1 MCILCNI
8 TFACPKSIHHHQQ
21 QQQQQHTVISI
32 MIMTS
37 YVITIT
43 YLQDGFFSSCV
54 LTHPFRLAVAKY
66 LGL

>member
-1 MCILCNI
+1 MCKLCNI
-8 TFACPKSIHHHQQ
+8 TFACPKSIHHHQQQ

-43 YLQDGFFSSCV
+43 YLQDGFFQVVSSH
-54 LTHPFRLAVAKY
+54 TRLD
-66 LGL
+66 